1 MDVLIP
7 FAGFILLL
15 YLITRKWFWM
25 TVLALFFMSL
35 LFTPLA
41 SIAAV
46 ALVVVA
52 GFIVLHLLFIA
63 MVFVLSTL
71 FMFS

>member
-15 YLITRKWFWM
+15 YLITRKWFWI

>member
-25 TVLALFFMSL
+25 TVLALFVMSL

>member
-15 YLITRKWFWM
+15 YLITRKWFWV